1 MATKKRVLVIGSGV
15 SGLTAIKACKEESLD
30 VVCYEKSG
38 DFGGLWRYHD
48 SDTDGVPSVMKSTIS
63 NTSKEMSAFSDFPPS
78 SECPSYLHHTLVMK
92 YLEMYAEQFDL
103 LSCITYFQEVGE
115 ISCKLLQKENVI

>member
-1 MATKKRVLVIGSGV
+1 MATKKRVLVIGAGV
-15 SGLTAIKACKEESLD
+15 SGLTAIKACKEEGLD

-48 SDTDGVPSVMKSTIS
+48 SNTDGVPSVMKSTIS
-63 NTSKEMSAFSDFPPS
+63 NTSKEMSSFSDFPPS
-78 SECPSYLHHTLVMK
+78 SEFPSYLHHTLVMK

-103 LSCITYFQEVGE
+103 LSSITYFQEVGE
-115 ISCKLLQKENVI
+115 ISC